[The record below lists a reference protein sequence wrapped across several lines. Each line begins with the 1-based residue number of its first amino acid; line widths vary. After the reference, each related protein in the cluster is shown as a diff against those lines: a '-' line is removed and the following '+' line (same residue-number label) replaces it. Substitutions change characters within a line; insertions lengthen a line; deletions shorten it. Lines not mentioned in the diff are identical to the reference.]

1 MTSSPLKPLLT
12 SSRML
17 ACIKMHAMICS
28 SPRYFVDPRLIT
40 EATSAMRWPHTSSAL
55 RLNRWRFSSIL
66 AFNAP
71 RFGGWTAIEG
81 QFGFLHA
88 YSGEPKLDGFDARL
102 GVTYMILQTANR
114 RGRQRLVAQVCSELP
129 SVSLHVRRAS
139 FGWKVSAMTTSPL
152 D

>member
-1 MTSSPLKPLLT
+1 MVCSAPFYRFEHIVAYSSDKVVAK
-12 SSRML
+12 S
-17 ACIKMHAMICS
+17 
-28 SPRYFVDPRLIT
+28 
-40 EATSAMRWPHTSSAL
+40 EQHTSSAL

-71 RFGGWTAIEG
+71 RLGGWTAVERR
-81 QFGFLHA
+81 FGFLHA

>member
-1 MTSSPLKPLLT
+1 
-12 SSRML
+12 
-17 ACIKMHAMICS
+17 
-28 SPRYFVDPRLIT
+28 
-40 EATSAMRWPHTSSAL
+40 L
-55 RLNRWRFSSIL
+55 RLNRWKIQ
-66 AFNAP
+66 FNPRIYAP
-71 RFGGWTAIEG
+71 RLGGWTAIEG
-81 QFGFLHA
+81 RFGFLHA
-88 YSGEPKLDGFDARL
+88 YSGEPKLDGFDAGL